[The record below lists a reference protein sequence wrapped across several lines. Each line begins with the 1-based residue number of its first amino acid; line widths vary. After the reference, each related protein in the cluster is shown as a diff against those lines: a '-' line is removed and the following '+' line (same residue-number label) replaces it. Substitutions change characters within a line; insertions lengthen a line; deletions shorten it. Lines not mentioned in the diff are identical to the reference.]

1 MGTLYRHF
9 SAKEDLIDAVLEDAF
24 AAFISAAEQ
33 ALAEE
38 DAWAGLRSFL
48 ERVFALHVENRG
60 LKDIIATRAHGRAR
74 AEAMRRRM
82 RPLLR
87 SLIERAQA
95 QGALRDDF
103 TAEDMPLLFWTGGRV
118 IEATA
123 TIVAR
128 LLAPL
133 PWVTAR
139 RPARGGG
146 DDAPASAA
154 HAGSAESR
162 DRAAELSAAQD
173 DGRLTGRALWTVF
186 GALML
191 GMFLAALDQTIVST
205 ALPTIVGD
213 LGGLSHLSW
222 VVTSYLLAAHRFD
235 PHLREARRHVRAQTR
250 VPGGDPDLPG
260 RFDARRAQSDDE

>member
-1 MGTLYRHF
+1 VAAARAAFAADGIEAPVEEIARRAGVGMGTLYRHF

-123 TIVAR
+123 TIAPDFWR
-128 LLAPL
+128 RYLGLLLDGLRAEAATTLPHPPL
-133 PWVTAR
+133 TRAQLNRATGR
-139 RPARGGG
+139 RP
-146 DDAPASAA
+146 S
-154 HAGSAESR
+154 
-162 DRAAELSAAQD
+162 
-173 DGRLTGRALWTVF
+173 
-186 GALML
+186 
-191 GMFLAALDQTIVST
+191 
-205 ALPTIVGD
+205 
-213 LGGLSHLSW
+213 
-222 VVTSYLLAAHRFD
+222 
-235 PHLREARRHVRAQTR
+235 
-250 VPGGDPDLPG
+250 
-260 RFDARRAQSDDE
+260 